1 MKKIIY
7 LNLILFAFFSCD
19 KDDTDCCS
27 EVGDDDIFEFSVLN
41 ASGED
46 LLDPSAEESLNT
58 SSIKIFKIVDGN
70 KVEINNPASDYP
82 KGYQIVEG
90 GEYYRFIPLF
100 ANSEPDESKGII
112 EWNENDSDTL
122 TLNYT
127 DQSGNTRRLKRISYN
142 NKAVW
147 LANDDNS
154 DEKRY
159 FQITK

>member
-1 MKKIIY
+1 M
-7 LNLILFAFFSCD
+7 LA
-19 KDDTDCCS
+19 
-27 EVGDDDIFEFSVLN
+27 
-41 ASGED
+41 
-46 LLDPSAEESLNT
+46 PSAEESLNT

-82 KGYQIVEG
+82 KGYQIAEG

-100 ANSEPDESKGII
+100 ANSEPDVSKGII

-127 DQSGNTRRLKRISYN
+127 DQAGNTRRLTRISYN
-142 NKAVW
+142 DKAVW